1 MSSNPFVKDR
11 AEKIQLVYEFIKEHK
26 GAKLS
31 EILGKFGVE
40 YGLREE
46 TIMSYLEVLE
56 AAKKIRIDRYADLVE
71 LL

>member
-1 MSSNPFVKDR
+1 MATNPFVKDR
-11 AEKIQLVYEFIKEHK
+11 AEKIQLVYEFIKEHN

-31 EILGKFGVE
+31 EVLGKFGIE

-56 AAKKIRIDRYADLVE
+56 AAKKIKIDRFADQIQ